1 MSKMANHWEIP
12 TSTLIPY
19 LQWSELSAGEI
30 HVWETGRHNHAS
42 YELHII
48 LSGQCCLFINNA
60 EVTLQA
66 DQGIL
71 IAPDVFH
78 APKSVTQPFRRFS
91 VAFFPDEARLF
102 QSIPERGSFVL
113 FPVDEATKYLCSTI
127 FTEIRKED
135 RLFHKELLTN
145 QFAQLMLCV
154 FRSVKET
161 VPEPQTTV
169 SKSKQQEDMT
179 IIDGFFAHTPPKLRT
194 KENLAK
200 LLHCSERQVLRKIY
214 ALYGMSFQQK
224 QMLSRI
230 DTAQHLLRVTSKSV
244 EEICTLVGYSDT
256 AAFYKA
262 FKVYTNTTP
271 VKYRKRMIDI
281 KKQSNSN

>member
-1 MSKMANHWEIP
+1 MSKMANHWEIH

-60 EVTLQA
+60 ELTLQA
-66 DQGIL
+66 GQGIL

-78 APKSVTQPFRRFS
+78 APKSVTQPFCRFS
-91 VAFFPDEARLF
+91 VAFFPDEVRLF

-113 FPVDEATKYLCSTI
+113 FPVDDTVKYLCTTI
-127 FTEIRKED
+127 FAEIRKED
-135 RLFHKELLTN
+135 SLFHMELLTN
-145 QFAQLMLCV
+145 QFAQLMLRV

-161 VPEPQTTV
+161 APEPQALI
-169 SKSKQQEDMT
+169 SKPKQLEDMT

-194 KENLAK
+194 KENLAR

-214 ALYGMSFQQK
+214 TLYGVSFQQK

-230 DTAQHLLRVTSKSV
+230 DTAQHLLRVTNKNV

-262 FKVYTNTTP
+262 FKLYTNTTP
-271 VKYRKRMIDI
+271 VKYRKQMMGITNQ
-281 KKQSNSN
+281 K